1 MIISLFPILDLLKL
15 LGHHINPV
23 KVTTNLLYS
32 SSSVPNASSNWF
44 RTPTICTETILLA
57 IYAQLTP
64 IKYFRADRVITIFA
78 SDVYSVVKIS
88 IELILINV

>member
-1 MIISLFPILDLLKL
+1 M
-15 LGHHINPV
+15 
-23 KVTTNLLYS
+23 
-32 SSSVPNASSNWF
+32 
-44 RTPTICTETILLA
+44 CTETILLA

-88 IELILINV
+88 IEQILINV